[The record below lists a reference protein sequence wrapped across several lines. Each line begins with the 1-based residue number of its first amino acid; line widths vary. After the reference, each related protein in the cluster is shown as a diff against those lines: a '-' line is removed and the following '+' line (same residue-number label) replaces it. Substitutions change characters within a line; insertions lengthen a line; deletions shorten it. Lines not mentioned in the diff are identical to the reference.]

1 MSLSPFIIRSYLSSY
16 QRRVIENNDLL
27 RAAVLLPFFFQK
39 DEKLSL
45 LFTKR
50 TSDVEHHKGQISF
63 PGGMVDASD
72 PDIIATALRES
83 EEEIGLDRKSVE
95 LLGVFDDFATPT
107 GYIITPIV
115 GYVAQ
120 LPELKINQTE
130 VEEVFDVPVDFFLDN
145 RNERVVPIERDGQVW
160 DVYFYRYKNRHE
172 IWGATAYILHS
183 LLQKLIRSSQYS
195 SSQEL
200 SD

>member
-1 MSLSPFIIRSYLSSY
+1 MNSY

-27 RAAVLLPFFFQK
+27 RAAVLLPFIQK
-39 DEKLSL
+39 DKKLSL

-63 PGGMVDASD
+63 PGGVVDALD
-72 PDIIATALRES
+72 PDIISTALRES

-95 LLGVFDDFATPT
+95 ILGVFDDFATPT

-120 LPELKINQTE
+120 LPELKINQIE
-130 VEEVFDVPVDFFLDN
+130 VEEVFDAPVDFFLDN
-145 RNERVVPIERDGQVW
+145 RNERVTPMERDGKVW
-160 DVYFYRYKNRHE
+160 DVYFYTYQNRYE
-172 IWGATAYILHS
+172 IWGATAYILRS
-183 LLQKLIRSSQYS
+183 LLHKFLRSSQYS
-195 SSQEL
+195 SSASEEIP
-200 SD
+200 D